1 MQGLGNAGGW
11 WKFMAKEIEAKFLQI
26 DKDAL
31 RAKLHALGFQLIN
44 PEYLMR
50 RKTFDCGLI
59 FPSKNKWGRVRQ
71 EAGRVTM
78 TLKEITGDG
87 INDTH
92 EIEVTVDD
100 FERACEFL
108 ECAGMP
114 AKAFQ
119 ENRREL
125 WRRAGVEV
133 ALDTWPGLKPF
144 IEIEAPAETE
154 VRAVSEELGFDFS
167 QALFGSIDLVYE
179 REIGIPAHQLTKM
192 PEVTFASP
200 PKAAT

>member
-1 MQGLGNAGGW
+1 MQELDNAVGHR
-11 WKFMAKEIEAKFLQI
+11 KIMAKEIEAKFLQI
-26 DKDAL
+26 DKDTM
-31 RAKLHALGFQLIN
+31 RARLSAQGFQLIN

-50 RKTFDCGLI
+50 RKTFDCGLV
-59 FPSKNKWGRVRQ
+59 FLGKNKWGRVRQ

-92 EIEVTVDD
+92 EIELTVDD

-125 WRRAGVEV
+125 WRRAEVEV

-154 VRAVSEELGFDFS
+154 VRAVSAELGFDFS
-167 QALFGSIDLVYE
+167 QAIFGSIDLVYE
-179 REIGIPAHQLTKM
+179 REIGIPPHQLTKL
-192 PEVTFASP
+192 PEITFAFP
-200 PKAAT
+200 PRGAW

>member
-1 MQGLGNAGGW
+1 
-11 WKFMAKEIEAKFLQI
+11 MAREIEAKFLQV
-26 DKDAL
+26 DKDAMRARL
-31 RAKLHALGFQLIN
+31 RALGFQLIN

-50 RKTFDCGLI
+50 RKTFDCGLV
-59 FPSKNKWGRVRQ
+59 FPGKNKWGRVRQ

-87 INDTH
+87 INDTY

-100 FERACEFL
+100 FGKACEFL

-119 ENRREL
+119 ENTREL

-144 IEIEAPAETE
+144 IEIEAATETE
-154 VRAVSEELGFDFS
+154 VRAVSEELGFDFR
-167 QALFGSIDLVYE
+167 QAVFGSIDLVYE
-179 REIGIPAHQLTKM
+179 REIGILAHQFTKL

-200 PKAAT
+200 PKAAA

>member
-1 MQGLGNAGGW
+1 
-11 WKFMAKEIEAKFLQI
+11 MAKEIEAKFLQV
-26 DKDAL
+26 DKDDL
-31 RAKLHALGFQLIN
+31 RARLHALGFQLIN

-59 FPSKNKWGRVRQ
+59 FPGKNKWGRVRQ
-71 EAGRVTM
+71 EAERVTM

-100 FERACEFL
+100 FEKACEFL

-133 ALDTWPGLKPF
+133 ALDTWPGLKTF
-144 IEIEAPAETE
+144 IEIEAPTENE
-154 VRAVSEELGFDFS
+154 VRAVSEELGYDFS

-179 REIGIPAHQLTKM
+179 KEIGIPAHQFTRL
-192 PEVTFASP
+192 PEITFASP
-200 PKAAT
+200 PHAAG

>member
-1 MQGLGNAGGW
+1 
-11 WKFMAKEIEAKFLQI
+11 MAREIEAKFLQV
-26 DKDAL
+26 DKDAMRARL
-31 RAKLHALGFQLIN
+31 RALGFLLIN

-50 RKTFDCGLI
+50 RKTFDCRLV
-59 FPSKNKWGRVRQ
+59 FPGKNKWGRVRQ

-87 INDTH
+87 INDTY

-100 FERACEFL
+100 FGKACEFL

-119 ENRREL
+119 ENTREL

-144 IEIEAPAETE
+144 IEIEAATETE
-154 VRAVSEELGFDFS
+154 VRKVSEELGFDFS
-167 QALFGSIDLVYE
+167 HALFGSIDLVYE
-179 REIGIPAHQLTKM
+179 REIGILAHQFTKL

-200 PKAAT
+200 PKAAA

>member
-1 MQGLGNAGGW
+1 
-11 WKFMAKEIEAKFLQI
+11 MAKEIEAKFLQI

-59 FPSKNKWGRVRQ
+59 FPGKNKWGRVRQ

-92 EIEVTVDD
+92 
-100 FERACEFL
+100 
-108 ECAGMP
+108 
-114 AKAFQ
+114 
-119 ENRREL
+119 
-125 WRRAGVEV
+125 
-133 ALDTWPGLKPF
+133 
-144 IEIEAPAETE
+144 EIEAPAETE

>member
-1 MQGLGNAGGW
+1 
-11 WKFMAKEIEAKFLQI
+11 MAKEIEAKFLQI
-26 DKDAL
+26 DKGVMRTRL
-31 RAKLHALGFQLIN
+31 QALGFQLIN

-59 FPSKNKWGRVRQ
+59 FPGKKKWGRVRQ

-92 EIEVTVDD
+92 EIELIVDD

-119 ENRREL
+119 ENTREL
-125 WRRAGVEV
+125 WRRAEVEV

-144 IEIEAPAETE
+144 IEIEAPTETE
-154 VRAVSEELGFDFS
+154 VRTASEELGFDFS
-167 QALFGSIDLVYE
+167 HAVFGSIDLVYE
-179 REIGIPAHQLTKM
+179 REIGIPAHQLTKL

-200 PKAAT
+200 PQAAA

>member
-1 MQGLGNAGGW
+1 
-11 WKFMAKEIEAKFLQI
+11 MAKEIEAKFLQI

-59 FPSKNKWGRVRQ
+59 FPGRNKWGRVRQ

-133 ALDTWPGLKPF
+133 ALDTWPGLEPF

>member
-1 MQGLGNAGGW
+1 
-11 WKFMAKEIEAKFLQI
+11 MAKEIEAKFLQI
-26 DKDAL
+26 DKNAM
-31 RAKLHALGFQLIN
+31 RARLLALGFQLID

-50 RKTFDCGLI
+50 RKTFNCGLV
-59 FPSKNKWGRVRQ
+59 FPGRNKWGRVRQ

-92 EIEVTVDD
+92 EIELIVDD

-119 ENRREL
+119 ENMREL
-125 WRRAGVEV
+125 WRKAGVEV

-144 IEIEAPAETE
+144 IEI
-154 VRAVSEELGFDFS
+154 
-167 QALFGSIDLVYE
+167 
-179 REIGIPAHQLTKM
+179 
-192 PEVTFASP
+192 
-200 PKAAT
+200 